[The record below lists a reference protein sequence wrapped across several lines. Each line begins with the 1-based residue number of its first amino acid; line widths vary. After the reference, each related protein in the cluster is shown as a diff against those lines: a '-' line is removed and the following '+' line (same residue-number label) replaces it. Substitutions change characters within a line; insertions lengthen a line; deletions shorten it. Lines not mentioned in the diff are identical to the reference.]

1 MENKN
6 IIIKIVFSN
15 KYEENALSFEEFE
28 NAVVDAIKYCKKAS
42 FRVFLRNPMP
52 LSELNSVV
60 SELGDKIEFIPG
72 NNVTYSRNNECFGE
86 KNNLLGVVSATYY
99 IQLRENILG

>member
-6 IIIKIVFSN
+6 TIKIVFSN

-28 NAVVDAIKYCKKAS
+28 NAVIDAIKDCKKAS

-52 LSELNSVV
+52 LSEFNSVV
-60 SELGDKIEFIPG
+60 SELCGKIKPIHG
-72 NNVTYSRNNECFGE
+72 NIVNFSRNNECFGE
-86 KNNLLGVVSATYY
+86 KNNLSGIVSATYY
-99 IQLRENILG
+99 IELR

>member
-28 NAVVDAIKYCKKAS
+28 NAVIDAIKYCKKAS
-42 FRVFLRNPMP
+42 FRVF
-52 LSELNSVV
+52 
-60 SELGDKIEFIPG
+60 
-72 NNVTYSRNNECFGE
+72 
-86 KNNLLGVVSATYY
+86 
-99 IQLRENILG
+99 

>member
-15 KYEENALSFEEFE
+15 EYKENALSFDEFE
-28 NAVVDAIKYCKKAS
+28 NAIVDAIKDCKKAS
-42 FRVFLRNPMP
+42 FRVFFRNPMP
-52 LSELNSVV
+52 LSEFNSVV
-60 SELGDKIEFIPG
+60 RELCDKIKPIHG